1 MRIGING
8 SSLVATGAPVSKLVA
23 HAAAAEAAGFA
34 SYWLG
39 QLAVPDVL
47 TVFAAAGAAT
57 SRIELGTAVVP
68 TWTRHPLML
77 AAQALTT
84 QEACGNRL
92 ALGIGLAHKPL
103 VEQTLKIPFTTPA
116 KHMDEYLSVLLP
128 ALRDRKVAFT
138 GDIWSGFEDLSG
150 GARSATPPSVLV
162 AAMGPRMLAMT
173 GERADGSILWLSGP
187 RTIGTTIR
195 PALDAAAA
203 AAGRPSPR
211 VVAGLPVCVTDRPDE
226 VRSMIAGALATYA
239 TLPSYRAML
248 DAEGGPGDSIGP
260 ADVAIVGDAAT
271 VTSRLRALADAGATD
286 FSATEFGLSSKDFAA
301 TRELL
306 AGLARENP
314 GPGDRA

>member
-8 SSLVATGAPVSKLVA
+8 SSLIATGAPVAKVVA
-23 HAAAAEAAGFA
+23 HAATAEEQGFA

-39 QLAVPDVL
+39 QLATPDVL
-47 TVFAAAGAAT
+47 TVFAAAAGAT

-84 QEACGNRL
+84 QEACGGRL

-103 VEQTLKIPFTTPA
+103 VEGTLRIPFATPA

-128 ALRDRKVAFT
+128 VLRERKVDFT

-150 GARSATPPSVLV
+150 SARGVDAPSVLV
-162 AAMGPRMLAMT
+162 AAMGPRMLSMT
-173 GERADGSILWLSGP
+173 GARTDGSILWLSGP
-187 RTIGTTIR
+187 RTIETTIR
-195 PALDAAAA
+195 PALDAAAS
-203 AAGRPSPR
+203 AAGRPAPPPR
-211 VVAGLPVCVTDRPDE
+211 IVAGLPVCVTDRPDE
-226 VRSMIAGALATYA
+226 VRAMIAGALATYS

-248 DAEGGPGDSIGP
+248 DVEGAAGPG
-260 ADVAIVGDAAT
+260 DVAIVGDAAT
-271 VTSRLRALADAGATD
+271 VTAGLRALADAGTTD
-286 FSATEFGLSSKDFAA
+286 FSATEFGVSRDDFTA

-306 AGLARENP
+306 AGLAQEA
-314 GPGDRA
+314 G

>member
-8 SSLVATGAPVSKLVA
+8 SSLIATGAPVAKVVT
-23 HAAAAEAAGFA
+23 HAATAEQQGFS

-39 QLAVPDVL
+39 QLATPDVL
-47 TVFAAAGAAT
+47 TLFAAAAGAT

-84 QEACGNRL
+84 QEVSGGRL

-103 VEQTLKIPFTTPA
+103 VEGTFKIPFKTPA

-128 ALRDRKVAFT
+128 VLRERKVAFT

-150 GARSATPPSVLV
+150 SARGVDAPSVLV
-162 AAMGPRMLAMT
+162 AAMGPRMLSMAGART
-173 GERADGSILWLSGP
+173 DGTILWLSGP
-187 RTIGTTIR
+187 RTIETTIR
-195 PALDAAAA
+195 PALDAAASD
-203 AAGRPSPR
+203 AGRPSPR
-211 VVAGLPVCVTDRPDE
+211 IVAGLPVCVTSKPDD
-226 VRSMIAGALATYA
+226 VRAMIAGALSTYA

-248 DAEGGPGDSIGP
+248 DVEGAAGP
-260 ADVAIVGDAAT
+260 ADVAIVGSSAEVEA
-271 VTSRLRALADAGATD
+271 RLRALGDAGATD
-286 FSATEFGLSSKDFAA
+286 FSATEFGLSRDDFTA

-306 AGLARENP
+306 AGLAAES
-314 GPGDRA
+314 GS